1 MLIYTFLQLKQAA
14 AHALGGNPDSRIS
27 KGLIVN
33 RAINHLANAHPWPWR
48 VTLTSLDYT
57 ISQNTI
63 DLPADFGEIISLTG
77 QAAKYS
83 AIRQLSASDFL
94 NLRNFGV
101 TDTLYLG
108 YLLTIGAQGT
118 PTAAPRWQLQIAP
131 TPSATLASAL
141 YLLYRKLL
149 PVFTV
154 DDASTADD
162 AKVPPLPAGQH
173 DTLYALVRAFAVSME
188 ENPQTPE
195 WQLAG
200 QLLQRD
206 IAMASR
212 AENPVL
218 GPMAGCGSNEY
229 LSDGGNYFRPF
240 NSIRTEDLT

>member
-1 MLIYTFLQLKQAA
+1 MLTYTFSQLKAAA

-33 RAINHLANAHPWPWR
+33 RALNHLVNAHPWPWR
-48 VTLTSLDYT
+48 VVLATLDYT
-57 ISQNTI
+57 ADVNTI
-63 DLPADFGEIISLTG
+63 DLPADFGEILQVRG
-77 QAAKYS
+77 KEAKYS
-83 AIRQLSASDFL
+83 AIRQLDVASFL

-108 YLLTIGAQGT
+108 YILTIKAQSPT
-118 PTAAPRWQLQIAP
+118 TAAPLWQLQVSP
-131 TPSATLASAL
+131 TPSATLAQAL

-149 PVFTV
+149 PVFIT
-154 DDASTADD
+154 DDSLTTDD
-162 AKVPPLPAGQH
+162 AKVAPLPAGQH

-200 QLLQRD
+200 QLLARD

-218 GPMAGCGSNEY
+218 GPMAGCGSNEW
-229 LSDGGNYFRPF
+229 LGDGGNYFRPF